1 VTPSWLTGLQ
11 VAANPYEAA
20 HDDRPLGRMVAF
32 RNKLDVAA
40 LN

>member
-1 VTPSWLTGLQ
+1 LQ
-11 VAANPYEAA
+11 DSTLGPAAANPYEAA

-32 RNKLDVAA
+32 YHKLDVAP